1 MSWFAFVGLLTF
13 GRKTF
18 GQLSCDRKKM
28 VRHRYVSSPKPSTF
42 SIRAEYFEAEAEL
55 SGSEDG
61 SEDEDERGLDR
72 LMAEDG
78 DFDDV
83 DEEAVRDEVS
93 LREAIITLAHM
104 SSHLSSLVT
113 LAHWSP

>member
-1 MSWFAFVGLLTF
+1 MSWFAFVG
-13 GRKTF
+13 RMTF
-18 GQLSCDRKKM
+18 GQLSCDRKQM
-28 VRHRYVSSPKPSTF
+28 VRHRYVSSPKLSTF

-55 SGSEDG
+55 SGSEAG

-93 LREAIITLAHM
+93 
-104 SSHLSSLVT
+104 
-113 LAHWSP
+113 

>member
-1 MSWFAFVGLLTF
+1 M
-13 GRKTF
+13 
-18 GQLSCDRKKM
+18 
-28 VRHRYVSSPKPSTF
+28 
-42 SIRAEYFEAEAEL
+42 
-55 SGSEDG
+55 SGSEAG

-93 LREAIITLAHM
+93 LREGII
-104 SSHLSSLVT
+104 T

>member
-1 MSWFAFVGLLTF
+1 M
-13 GRKTF
+13 
-18 GQLSCDRKKM
+18 
-28 VRHRYVSSPKPSTF
+28 
-42 SIRAEYFEAEAEL
+42 
-55 SGSEDG
+55 SGSEAG

-93 LREAIITLAHM
+93 LKEAIFTITK
-104 SSHLSSLVT
+104 VR
-113 LAHWSP
+113 

>member
-18 GQLSCDRKKM
+18 GQLSCDRKKWFDTA
-28 VRHRYVSSPKPSTF
+28 VSTPKPSTF